1 MLADEQRPHRATG
14 LNPVSIQDANLLKIP
29 VQYCVK
35 AIVPMVE
42 HLLSSASTFDQRQSG
57 GSFSENANQ
66 TRDPYVTICAAR
78 KGFVLTAEATVR
90 MQSVVIHDTGNFGI
104 GKKYALPLTGSPLNQ
119 RYGPI
124 VTGEAGYKSAKSGP
138 SA

>member
-66 TRDPYVTICAAR
+66 TRAPYATLCATR

-90 MQSVVIHDTGNFGI
+90 MQSAVIRGA
-104 GKKYALPLTGSPLNQ
+104 GKKMRACRAIRSKPASGGAL
-119 RYGPI
+119 
-124 VTGEAGYKSAKSGP
+124 A
-138 SA
+138 